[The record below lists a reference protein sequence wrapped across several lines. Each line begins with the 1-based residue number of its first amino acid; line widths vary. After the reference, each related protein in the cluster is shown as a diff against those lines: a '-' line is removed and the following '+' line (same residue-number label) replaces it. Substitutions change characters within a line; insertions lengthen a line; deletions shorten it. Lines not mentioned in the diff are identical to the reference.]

1 MPSNIKTNLIFLIL
15 VTIGFSFTTHSQTK
29 LESSDGFIESPNG
42 KIWYKIYGSKEEIPL
57 LLIHGGPG
65 GRSCRLTPIT
75 ELSNERPVILYDQ
88 LGSGK
93 SDRPAD
99 TTLWRFQRFVNE
111 LDLLI
116 DSLGLNKVHIL
127 GHSWGSALAVEYFL
141 TKKPEK
147 VKSLILV
154 GPLLSTSLW
163 LEDANYLRKEL
174 PDSIQKVLKYCEE
187 EGLVDSKEYL
197 SATDYFYD
205 KHMYR
210 IKPIPEYTECGDS
223 DFNEVVYK
231 QMWGPSEFYCS
242 GNLINFDRIN
252 RLNEISIPVLLLIG
266 EYDEVRLET
275 LHKIQ
280 KLFPNAQIEVIK
292 DAAHMSMVDQ
302 PEEFNRIVRR
312 FIKSIK

>member
-1 MPSNIKTNLIFLIL
+1 MPLNIKTNLIYLIL
-15 VTIGFSFTTHSQTK
+15 VVIGFSFITYSQAK
-29 LESSDGFIESPNG
+29 LESSEGFVETPNG
-42 KIWYKIYGSKEEIPL
+42 KIWYKIYGSGEEIPL

-65 GRSCRLTPIT
+65 GRSCRLKPIS

-93 SDRPAD
+93 SDRPSD
-99 TTLWRFQRFVNE
+99 TTLWHLQRFVDE
-111 LDLLI
+111 LDILI
-116 DSLGLNKVHIL
+116 DSLHLNKIHIL

-141 TKKPEK
+141 TKKPVK

-174 PDSIQKVLKYCEE
+174 PDSIQQVLKYCEQ
-187 EGLVDSKEYL
+187 EGLVDSKEYY

-205 KHMYR
+205 RHMYR
-210 IKPIPEYTECGDS
+210 IKPIPEYPECGDS

-252 RLNEISIPVLLLIG
+252 RLNEITVPVLLLIG

-275 LHKIQ
+275 LLKIQ
-280 KLFPNAQIEVIK
+280 KLFSNAQIEVIK

-302 PEEFNRIVRR
+302 PEEFNRIIRR
-312 FIKSIK
+312 FIRSIK